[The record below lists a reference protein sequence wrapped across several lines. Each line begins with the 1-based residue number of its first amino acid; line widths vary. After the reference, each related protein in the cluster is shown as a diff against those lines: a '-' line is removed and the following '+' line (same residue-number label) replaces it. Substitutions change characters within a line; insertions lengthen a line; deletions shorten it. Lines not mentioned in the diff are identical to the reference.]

1 MAARKKKKAKRKA
14 KRGAS
19 RKSRKSRETLVVGS
33 KVRAYIKSKRLKCAG
48 DLIQALSDTVHEA
61 LDSAMSRTSGNRRST
76 VRPVDL

>member
-1 MAARKKKKAKRKA
+1 MAAKKKKKAKKKA

-19 RKSRKSRETLVVGS
+19 RKSRDTLVVGS
-33 KVRAYIKSKRLKCAG
+33 KVRAYIKSKRLKCSG

>member
-14 KRGAS
+14 KRGA
-19 RKSRKSRETLVVGS
+19 SRKSRETLVVGS

>member
-14 KRGAS
+14 KRGA
-19 RKSRKSRETLVVGS
+19 SRKSRETLVVGS
-33 KVRAYIKSKRLKCAG
+33 KVRAYIKSKRLKCSG